1 MTTTTTKIHLHD
13 SVKDYLSVLVGILCI
28 NFALKGLLAPNHF
41 FDGGVTGLSLLLHE
55 KYHWNIAYVIFAL
68 NLPLIAVG
76 YKLVGKTFFI
86 KTTVAVL
93 LLGVC
98 LLWLPVPVITHDKLI
113 ISAFGGFFIGLG
125 VGLGMRGGCALDGI
139 EVLAVY
145 TGRKIGFTMSEII
158 LGLNII
164 IFCVAAIFFGLET
177 AFYSMLTYFVASRT
191 IAYVVDGIQEFTG
204 VTIISAKS
212 EEIKA
217 YLVLQMEKGIT
228 VYKGE
233 RGFMKDSFEISA
245 DCDII
250 FTVVTR
256 LEVRRLKSIVHEIDP
271 KAFMFSSSIKETAG
285 GILKRKNEH

>member
-1 MTTTTTKIHLHD
+1 MNTVTNRLNLKD
-13 SVKDYLSVLVGILCI
+13 SVTDYAFILVGILSI
-28 NFALKGLLAPNHF
+28 NFALKGLLVPNHF

-55 KYHWNIAYVIFAL
+55 KYHFNIAYTIVAL
-68 NLPLIAVG
+68 NLPLVLLG
-76 YKLVGKTFFI
+76 YKLVGQKFFI
-86 KTTVAVL
+86 KTSISIVL
-93 LLGVC
+93 LGMC
-98 LLWLPVPVITHDKLI
+98 LLWLPIQEITHDKLI
-113 ISAFGGFFIGLG
+113 ISVFGGFFIGLG

-145 TGRKIGFTMSEII
+145 TGKRIGFTMSEII

-164 IFCVAAIFFGLET
+164 IFTFSALFFGLET

-212 EEIKA
+212 EEVKA
-217 YLVLQMEKGIT
+217 YLVLQMNKGIT

-233 RGFMKDSFEISA
+233 RGFMKESFEVSA

-250 FTVVTR
+250 YTVVTR
-256 LEVRRLKSIVHEIDP
+256 LEVRRLKAAMHEIDE
-271 KAFMFSSSIKETAG
+271 KAFIFTQSIRETAG
-285 GILKRKNEH
+285 GVLKKKEH

>member
-1 MTTTTTKIHLHD
+1 MNTVTNRLNLKD
-13 SVKDYLSVLVGILCI
+13 SVTDYAFILVGILSI
-28 NFALKGLLAPNHF
+28 NFALKGLLVPNHF

-55 KYHWNIAYVIFAL
+55 KYHFNIAYTIVAL
-68 NLPLIAVG
+68 NLPLVLVG
-76 YKLVGKTFFI
+76 YKLVGQKFFI
-86 KTTVAVL
+86 KTSISIVL
-93 LLGVC
+93 LGMC
-98 LLWLPVPVITHDKLI
+98 LLWLPIQEITHDKLI
-113 ISAFGGFFIGLG
+113 ISVFGGFFIGLG

-145 TGRKIGFTMSEII
+145 TGKRIGFTMSEII

-164 IFCVAAIFFGLET
+164 IFTVSALFFGLET

-212 EEIKA
+212 EEVKA
-217 YLVLQMEKGIT
+217 YLVLQMNKGIT

-233 RGFMKDSFEISA
+233 RGFMKESFEVSA

-250 FTVVTR
+250 YTVVTR
-256 LEVRRLKSIVHEIDP
+256 LEVRRLKAAMHEIDE
-271 KAFMFSSSIKETAG
+271 KAFIFTQSIRETAG
-285 GILKRKNEH
+285 GVLKKKEH